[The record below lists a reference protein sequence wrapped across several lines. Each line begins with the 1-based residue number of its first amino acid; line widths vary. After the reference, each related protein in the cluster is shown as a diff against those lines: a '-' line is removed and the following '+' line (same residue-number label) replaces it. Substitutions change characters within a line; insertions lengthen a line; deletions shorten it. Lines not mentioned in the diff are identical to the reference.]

1 MTKKKQLFSHPVYDA
16 GRVQMF
22 DATQHLVEQVGHP
35 LVVQL
40 HLNHLAQV
48 GVHQLHHKVTE
59 TGRKNIYIYPSS
71 RKELPS

>member
-1 MTKKKQLFSHPVYDA
+1 MLSHPVYDA

-48 GVHQLHHKVTE
+48 GVHQLHHKVPE
-59 TGRKNIYIYPSS
+59 TGRNKKNICICKFPQTVPQLSH
-71 RKELPS
+71 